1 VVDHQIS
8 PKFDEE
14 IQLRLSVAQ
23 SNVEQSREAMNVV
36 MAKLGECE
44 AEFNQIADQLLNEV
58 LRPALQK
65 FAGYFDNAQL
75 EDEMLGYSVC
85 CPRSVHGEA
94 GSRAFVPLSGYISNP
109 HVTVAGLSSDMSMD
123 RREAFQERMK
133 TT

>member
-8 PKFDEE
+8 LKFDEE

-58 LRPALQK
+58 LRAALQT
-65 FAGYFDNAQL
+65 FAGYFDNVQL
-75 EDEMLGYSVC
+75 EDGMLGYSVC
-85 CPRSVHGEA
+85 CKLLHSIRFPAVAHIGFHVIHNETIERLTIQYEA
-94 GSRAFVPLSGYISNP
+94 LPKQF
-109 HVTVAGLSSDMSMD
+109 
-123 RREAFQERMK
+123 
-133 TT
+133 